1 MNKWIF
7 LILALL
13 FASPMA
19 FGETV
24 FERSFGEM
32 GYESLLVD
40 GPLETGCFEA
50 EFLYPQD
57 IAIESDEIYPIASI
71 GIETGPVQE
80 GKIDANAFLNN
91 EQIAANLQLEDFKCS
106 EGKCWER
113 LALPKDLLLEEENS
127 LRICLGTGNSITSI
141 MLDKSSGI
149 GLYKA
154 ADFSGE
160 NAFITA
166 AEKTDLVKGEKTTI
180 TILLH
185 NLGSAATNVKIEF
198 ARPLAEDKNAFSVVE
213 GNTYYTGE
221 IGPGQEIEL
230 EYVVK
235 PRRAV
240 HMTLPP
246 AIVYFENP
254 FGEIESKFSNLVE
267 LDVREPERKIEAFV
281 VKEKETSL
289 VGTPIEMRLA
299 VKNVGNDPLY
309 SLSTSIE
316 SEAEI
321 SQLEKTIE
329 ALQPKETKYL
339 HFSINSSKPGKFP
352 IGCTITYTDVNVS
365 ESKCQNSFAEFE
377 QPEVRPIL
385 YIAIAFAI
393 IAIGIYIYIMKTG

>member
-7 LILALL
+7 LVVIMV
-13 FASPMA
+13 FTMPIA

-32 GYESLLVD
+32 GYENFLVE
-40 GPLETGCFEA
+40 GASETDCFEA

-57 IAIESDEIYPIASI
+57 IDIESDEIYPIASI
-71 GIETGPVQE
+71 AIEIGPIEE
-80 GKIDANAFLNN
+80 GKIDVNAFLNE
-91 EQIAANLQLEDFKCS
+91 EQIANLQLEDFKCS

-113 LALPKDLLLEEENS
+113 LALPKDLLLKEENS
-127 LRICLGTGNSITSI
+127 LQICLETGNSITSI
-141 MLDKSSGI
+141 MLDKNSGI

-154 ADFSGE
+154 ADFSKE
-160 NAFITA
+160 NAFVTT
-166 AEKTDLVKGEKTTI
+166 AEKIDLVKGEKTTI
-180 TILLH
+180 KILLH
-185 NLGSAATNVKIEF
+185 NQGSAVTNVKVEF
-198 ARPLAEDKNAFSVVE
+198 ARPLADDKNAFSVVE
-213 GNTYYTGE
+213 GDTYYTGE

-254 FGEIESKFSNLVE
+254 FGETESKFSNLVE

-281 VKEKETSL
+281 VKDVENAMIEQA
-289 VGTPIEMRLA
+289 IEMRLA
-299 VKNVGNDPLY
+299 VKNVGNGPLY
-309 SLSTSIE
+309 SLSISMESDAKINQQETEIE
-316 SEAEI
+316 V
-321 SQLEKTIE
+321 
-329 ALQPKETKYL
+329 LQPKETKYL
-339 HFSINSSKPGKFP
+339 NFTIISSTPGKFP

-365 ESKCQNSFAEFE
+365 ESKCQNSFAEFI
-377 QPEVRPIL
+377 QPEINPII

-393 IAIGIYIYIMKTG
+393 IAIIIYTYIMKTG

>member
-7 LILALL
+7 LALL
-13 FASPMA
+13 MLFSVPVVS
-19 FGETV
+19 GETV

-32 GYESLLVD
+32 GYESLLVE
-40 GPLETGCFEA
+40 GPRQTECFEA
-50 EFLYPQD
+50 EFLYPKD
-57 IAIESDEIYPIASI
+57 IAVESDEIYPIASI
-71 GIETGPVQE
+71 GMEIGPVQE
-80 GKIDANAFLNN
+80 GKIDVNAFLNSK
-91 EQIAANLQLEDFKCS
+91 EIANLTLEDFKCS
-106 EGKCWER
+106 EEKCWER

-127 LRICLGTGNSITSI
+127 LQICLGTGNSITSI
-141 MLDKSSGI
+141 MLDKNSGI

-154 ADFSGE
+154 ADFSE
-160 NAFITA
+160 ESAFSTA

-180 TILLH
+180 KILLH
-185 NLGSAATNVKIEF
+185 NLGSAATNVKVEF

-221 IGPGQEIEL
+221 IAPDQEIKL

-254 FGEIESKFSNLVE
+254 FGETESKFSNLVE
-267 LDVREPERKIEAFV
+267 LNVREPERKIEAFV
-281 VKEKETSL
+281 VKEEETSSI
-289 VGTPIEMRLA
+289 GSPIEMKLA

-329 ALQPKETKYL
+329 VLQPKETKYL
-339 HFSINSSKPGKFP
+339 QFSINSSKPGKFP
-352 IGCTITYTDVNVS
+352 IGCTITYTDANVS
-365 ESKCQNSFAEFE
+365 ESKCQNSFAEFV
-377 QPEVRPIL
+377 QPEINPII
-385 YIAIAFAI
+385 YIAIAFII
-393 IAIGIYIYIMKTG
+393 IAIGIYLYIMKTG